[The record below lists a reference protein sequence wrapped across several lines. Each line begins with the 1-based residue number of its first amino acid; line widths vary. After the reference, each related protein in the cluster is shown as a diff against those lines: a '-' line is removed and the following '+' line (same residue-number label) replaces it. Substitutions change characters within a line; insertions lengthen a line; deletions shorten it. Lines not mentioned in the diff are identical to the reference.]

1 MGKQDFHKVKLALN
15 KYKSQY
21 KVKRLGSNE
30 TSCPTPSE
38 AFYVV
43 FGDGGSIV
51 QFISADAGSGRIDYV
66 SGKAADTVGIESKK
80 HVWFT
85 LSK

>member
-1 MGKQDFHKVKLALN
+1 
-15 KYKSQY
+15 
-21 KVKRLGSNE
+21 
-30 TSCPTPSE
+30 
-38 AFYVV
+38 V